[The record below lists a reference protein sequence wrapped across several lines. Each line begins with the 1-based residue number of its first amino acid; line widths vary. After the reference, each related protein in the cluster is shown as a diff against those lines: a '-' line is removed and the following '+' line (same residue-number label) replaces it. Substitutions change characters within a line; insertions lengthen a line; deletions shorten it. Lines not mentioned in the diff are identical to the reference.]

1 MKSKETQKKKMI
13 SEVQMMFEILNIVQT
28 NYEFIWMKKHEK

>member
-13 SEVQMMFEILNIVQT
+13 SEVQMMFEILNFVQT
-28 NYEFIWMKKHEK
+28 NFEFIWMTKHEK